1 MEWADS
7 AVGFPPLQKPAAG
20 QSQLY
25 LKKWILGM
33 FPRPNQLLSLVLF
46 ECRSMSQSPSQ
57 SIPPSVLALRFGTLS
72 TPPTSGDVSHAGVQ
86 WLLKRNCS
94 VTPAQLLGL
103 FMSLSVVSLG
113 IATFFWFQGAT
124 LVMPFAWLELVV
136 VGVAFLV
143 YARHARDGEKISLQG
158 GQLVVE
164 QEIAGRTQRAE
175 FNREWVRVEP
185 QDGDGSLIEVS
196 GQGRKVRVG
205 RHVRP
210 ELRPAL
216 AREIR
221 YALRGC

>member
-1 MEWADS
+1 MNHVD
-7 AVGFPPLQKPAAG
+7 
-20 QSQLY
+20 
-25 LKKWILGM
+25 
-33 FPRPNQLLSLVLF
+33 
-46 ECRSMSQSPSQ
+46 
-57 SIPPSVLALRFGTLS
+57 
-72 TPPTSGDVSHAGVQ
+72 VQ

-124 LVMPFAWLELVV
+124 LIMPFAWVELLVV
-136 VGVAFLV
+136 GAAFMV
-143 YARHARDGEKISLQG
+143 YARHARDGERISLQDG
-158 GQLVVE
+158 LLVVE
-164 QEIAGRTQRAE
+164 LETAGRMQRAE

-185 QDGDGSLIEVS
+185 KDGDGSLIEVS
-196 GQGRKVRVG
+196 GQGQTVRVG

-221 YALRGC
+221 FALRGC